1 MSQCG
6 TVAIAATEQV
16 LACLA
21 GPSIA
26 KDPQLQRMYRGSAN
40 TLVAH
45 LHRNSVMFKR
55 ISFPTL
61 FIAWLAMIALC
72 VLAICFSNSVQ
83 AQSGYSRLPERNH
96 SLIKDHLPPGEIG
109 AMQLSRK
116 PELRGLWQAVEI
128 RGPKGMRVS
137 MADAG
142 QFAPELPG
150 EARIAVL
157 IGSVYRMRI
166 TGIANQPEL
175 ELFPTL
181 EVIDRTHPP
190 AEREHR
196 FPIPIE
202 IDEDDLADAA
212 NGELVMRVIY
222 LEDNQNAEPIDTA
235 GKPQRVLDL
244 QPHQDALR
252 MADQLGR
259 PVAILRIGS
268 RVPSVAEGQDWDSFL
283 YGCPAWSTLKVIPTK
298 QQLIDE
304 GKWPITANAGSI
316 SDRR

>member
-1 MSQCG
+1 M
-6 TVAIAATEQV
+6 
-16 LACLA
+16 L
-21 GPSIA
+21 
-26 KDPQLQRMYRGSAN
+26 
-40 TLVAH
+40 
-45 LHRNSVMFKR
+45 KR

-61 FIAWLAMIALC
+61 FIAWLATIAWC
-72 VLAICFSNSVQ
+72 IFAICFSGKAQ
-83 AQSGYSRLPERNH
+83 AQSSYKPLPDKNH
-96 SLIKDHLPPGEIG
+96 ALIKDDFPPGQIG
-109 AMQLSRK
+109 AIQLNRK

-142 QFAPELPG
+142 QFATELP
-150 EARIAVL
+150 EQARIAVL

-166 TGIANQPEL
+166 TGIANEPEV

-190 AEREHR
+190 SEREHR

-202 IDEDDLADAA
+202 IDDDDLADAA
-212 NGELVMRVIY
+212 RGELVMRVIY
-222 LEDNQNAEPIDTA
+222 LEDNQVAEPVDTA

-252 MADQLGR
+252 VADQLGR

-268 RVPSVAEGQDWDSFL
+268 RVPNVTEGQDWDSFL
-283 YGCPAWSTLKVIPTK
+283 YACPAWTTLKVIPTK

-304 GKWPITANAGSI
+304 GKWPVTANSGSI

>member
-1 MSQCG
+1 M
-6 TVAIAATEQV
+6 
-16 LACLA
+16 L
-21 GPSIA
+21 
-26 KDPQLQRMYRGSAN
+26 
-40 TLVAH
+40 
-45 LHRNSVMFKR
+45 KR

-61 FIAWLAMIALC
+61 FMAWIAMIALC
-72 VLAICFSNSVQ
+72 VVAFCFSGNVQ
-83 AQSGYSRLPERNH
+83 AQSLYKPLPNNNH

-109 AMQLSRK
+109 AIQLSRK

-128 RGPKGMRVS
+128 RGPKGMRVN

-142 QFAPELPG
+142 QFAPELPVQ
-150 EARIAVL
+150 ARIAVM

-166 TGIANQPEL
+166 TGIENEPEL

-212 NGELVMRVIY
+212 RGELVMRVIY
-222 LEDNQNAEPIDTA
+222 LEDNQVAEPVDTA

-268 RVPSVAEGQDWDSFL
+268 RVPNVTEGQDWDSFL
-283 YGCPAWSTLKVIPTK
+283 YGCPAWTTLKIIPTK

-304 GKWPITANAGSI
+304 GKWPVTANSGSI